1 MAGKNSMLA
10 FVIFL
15 LIKNNWDNGVMKYYV
30 KRKIWG
36 SDVFIVSIK
45 KNQYC
50 YNKKL
55 QASYKILATQI
66 AFSYNIEE
74 KHPKYW

>member
-45 KNQYC
+45 K
-50 YNKKL
+50 
-55 QASYKILATQI
+55 KINTATIKNCKQVVK
-66 AFSYNIEE
+66 SWQH
-74 KHPKYW
+74 K